1 MNIPLVLS
9 ARKGLPRGRT
19 RLTAVLRAS
28 KEFVSVDTTSSAL
41 SIERDVAARLLA
53 RWTTQGWLKR
63 IRRGLYVSV
72 PVATQGSEQ
81 VLEDPWLLVPE
92 VFSPGYIG
100 GWSAA
105 EHWGL
110 TEQVFR
116 GICVLTAKPIR
127 KKDWNLQGVPFVVK
141 GISDAALFD
150 LKPIWRGQTK
160 IMVSSPDRTII
171 DMLADPTLGG
181 GIRHVSEC
189 LNAYLALSDAKP
201 ALLIDLAKQLGNGAV
216 FKRLGFLL
224 ASKAGFESLTSKCLT
239 LLTQGN
245 AKLDPSLSCKKLV
258 KKWRLW
264 IPINWKGE
272 NKA

>member
-1 MNIPLVLS
+1 MASS
-9 ARKGLPRGRT
+9 AKKGLPRGRT
-19 RLTAVLRAS
+19 RLADVLRAS
-28 KEFVSVDTTSSAL
+28 KEFVSVDTASSAL
-41 SIERDVAARLLA
+41 SIERDAAARLLA
-53 RWTTQGWLKR
+53 RWATQGWLKR

-81 VLEDPWLLVPE
+81 VLEDPWLLVPQI
-92 VFSPGYIG
+92 FSPGYIG

-127 KKDWNLQGVPFVVK
+127 KKNWNLQGVPFVVK
-141 GISDAALFD
+141 GVSDTSLFD
-150 LKPIWRGQTK
+150 LKPVWRGQAK
-160 IMVSSPDRTII
+160 IMVSSPARTMV
-171 DMLADPTLGG
+171 DMLADPALGG

-224 ASKAGFESLTSKCLT
+224 ADKAGFESLANECLAF
-239 LLTQGN
+239 LTQGN
-245 AKLDPSLSCKKLV
+245 AKLDPALPCKKLV

-264 IPINWKGE
+264 IPANWKDD
-272 NKA
+272 KRA